1 MNTTTAIRDNA
12 LSDAEAIYDH
22 VGRQLRAHR
31 IGRGMTQAQVASL
44 IEISPQQYQKYE
56 DSQTKCSLTYLAILA
71 KHYGVSIVAFLPEDA
86 IEQPAINEAD
96 LFARLVAAF
105 SQLDDPT
112 EKLRIVQLIEAM
124 RDARRTS

>member
-1 MNTTTAIRDNA
+1 MNTTTTTRDDV

-31 IGRGMTQAQVASL
+31 IGRGMTQAQVANL
-44 IEISPQQYQKYE
+44 IEVSPQQYQKYE
-56 DSQTKCSLTYLAILA
+56 DSQTKCSLTYLSILA
-71 KHYGVSIVAFLPEDA
+71 KHYGVPLAAFLPEDA
-86 IEQPAINEAD
+86 VAQPVVNEAD

-124 RDARRTS
+124 LDVRRVS